1 MDRILFSIKK
11 LILVWIFTWAYTK
24 GKKYKNKKQYYMSQ
38 LGNNSATVSHFAD
51 INNLVIVLIY
61 GFYPRVTDLISWGV
75 TLDQLVKAS
84 VGQAGVQRFE
94 SHLGHKP

>member
-1 MDRILFSIKK
+1 
-11 LILVWIFTWAYTK
+11 
-24 GKKYKNKKQYYMSQ
+24 MSQ
-38 LGNNSATVSHFAD
+38 LSNNSATVSHIAD
-51 INNLVIVLIY
+51 IDYLMVGLIY

-75 TLDQLVKAS
+75 TLDQLVKAF